1 MYLLFMILCVLL
13 IYLAACA
20 VGYPLQYLLY
30 HGAMLLKDH
39 GILPEDLNYTMDM
52 AMEHAEMVMGAAII
66 AFIGL
71 GVIKFLY
78 IVFENYRP
86 ATRKAIREANENRR
100 RFKKIKKE
108 NSDGNAE
115 NKE

>member
-1 MYLLFMILCVLL
+1 MYILFMLLCAFLV
-13 IYLAACA
+13 YLAVCA

-71 GVIKFLY
+71 GVLKFLY

-100 RFKKIKKE
+100 RFEYDKKE
-108 NSDGNAE
+108 TSDGNTE